1 MVPVVRR
8 FVLVAA
14 SFVAAHHFA
23 SSLPATIGFVGVY
36 FAETVVAIVPVLVV
50 YAGSDLLGPAVANA
64 LGACGVVAGLDI
76 VVGLGWG
83 LAMVPSC
90 SD

>member
-1 MVPVVRR
+1 MALVVWR

-14 SFVAAHHFA
+14 SLVAAHHFA
-23 SSLPATIGFVGVY
+23 SSLPATIDFVGVY
-36 FAETVVAIVPVLVV
+36 FAETVVAFVPVLVA
-50 YAGSDLLGPAVANA
+50 YAGPGLLGPAVANA
-64 LGACGVVAGLDI
+64 LGTCVVVVGLDI